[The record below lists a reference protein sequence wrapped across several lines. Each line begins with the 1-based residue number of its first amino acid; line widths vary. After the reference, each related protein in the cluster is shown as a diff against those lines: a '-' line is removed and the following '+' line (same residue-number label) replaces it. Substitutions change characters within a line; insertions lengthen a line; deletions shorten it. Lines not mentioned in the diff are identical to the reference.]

1 MAKAIAKSAN
11 VRGFDPSADQ
21 LRQVAE
27 IARVDLDGADDVLA
41 ALGADALSRA
51 KFNILQAG
59 AYFLQLKAQA
69 GHGNFLPALEKA
81 GVGERSA
88 QEAMQIASYVAALP
102 ADQARKIAA
111 LPKTKVLPLIN
122 ADAEVVEQLLDE
134 GALDGDQALSVRDL
148 RERLASETKAREK
161 AERAVESLKHETGRA
176 KEGKEPL
183 GLLVTREEAMAI
195 SERLLAELS
204 QARLLFDRHLAQ
216 EGGEEE
222 RWRMDAGGVLYFAM
236 LPAAKQAVE
245 LLERL
250 QKRFGVR
257 ITGTLHE
264 EFKLPAGSAE
274 KFLAERESLVERAG
288 AAARERIEA
297 RHRKHGLVGRPPSAG
312 KKK

>member
-1 MAKAIAKSAN
+1 MAKAIAKSAH
-11 VRGFDPSADQ
+11 VRGFEPTEQ
-21 LRQVAE
+21 QFQQVAE
-27 IARVDLDGADDVLA
+27 IARVDLDGTDEVLA

-51 KFNILQAG
+51 KFNVLQAG
-59 AYFLQLKAQA
+59 AYFLKLKAQA
-69 GHGNFLPALEKA
+69 GHGNFLPALEGA
-81 GVGERSA
+81 GVGERAA

-102 ADQARKIAA
+102 ADRARQIAA
-111 LPKTKVLPLIN
+111 LPKRKILPLIN
-122 ADAEVVEQLLDE
+122 ADAEIVGQLLDE

-148 RERLASETKAREK
+148 RERLAAETKLREK
-161 AERAVESLKHETGRA
+161 AEKAVEVLSRETGRA
-176 KEGKEPL
+176 KAGKEPL
-183 GLLVTREEAMAI
+183 GLLVAREEAMAI
-195 SERLLAELS
+195 SERIQAELS
-204 QARLLFDRHLAQ
+204 IAKLVFDEYLQA
-216 EGGEEE
+216 EGGDDE
-222 RWRMDAGGVLYFAM
+222 RWRMDAGGMMYFAM

-274 KFLAERESLVERAG
+274 KFLAERNSLLERAG
-288 AAARERIEA
+288 TAARERIEA